1 MTRDV
6 HLNRVDRR
14 GINPLAYFVY
24 WITRALFQPFFLIW
38 FRMARIGREHIPAQG
53 PLILAAN
60 HRSFLD
66 PFVIGTMAR
75 RPVYYMAKRELFSH
89 RLAAWYLNNLGAFP
103 IDRGTG
109 DGDSM
114 ATARAILERGDC
126 VVVFPEGTRTRPGG
140 LGAPRRGV
148 GRLALETGAPVVPIA
163 VIGTQDVR
171 RGWRIRPHKVR
182 LRAGRPLTFP
192 RVEKP
197 SPQLAAA
204 VTERIW
210 PCVALQWEWLGG
222 TPPLRRVAVVGAGSW
237 GSALAVALARAGL
250 QVELG
255 CRTQAQA
262 QRLEATRSNDD
273 YLPGVAL
280 PARVV
285 PLVCEALDLAAADL
299 VVLAVPSRE
308 LPAAL
313 AAHGARIPRRA
324 GVLVLAKGL
333 VARPATFTGSGL
345 PSPRLALSSD
355 LPVPEAQAASCVLAS
370 HDDGGA
376 ADRRTSPV
384 TPLVAPASPAAAQ
397 VPAIGRPAGGQS
409 PTEYVAAHT
418 AAGTVACLGGPGHA
432 ADALANG
439 ASLVVATRDAAFGH
453 QVRAA
458 LRTAGLDVEVH
469 ADVTG
474 VELAGAAKNA
484 AALAAAAAAVRGP
497 NAAGAAAGKVFAEV
511 GALAVHRGGR
521 LASFTGLAGAGDLV
535 ATLLA
540 DGSRNRRAGE
550 LLAGGL
556 PAHRV
561 GDELGQEAEALHTVG
576 LLAAAAREAGV
587 RAPALD
593 GLARM
598 VDGEV
603 EPERW
608 VATVTAPRAPRGAR
622 AA

>member
-1 MTRDV
+1 MARDIYL
-6 HLNRVDRR
+6 HRVDRR
-14 GINPLAYFVY
+14 GVNPLVY

-38 FRMARIGREHIPAQG
+38 FRMSRIGREHIPAQG

-66 PFVIGTMAR
+66 PFVIGTMVR

-89 RLAAWYLNNLGAFP
+89 RLFAWYLNNLGAFP
-103 IDRGTG
+103 VDRGSG

-126 VVVFPEGTRTRPGG
+126 VVVFPEGSRTRPGG
-140 LGAPRRGV
+140 LGEPRRGV

-163 VIGTQDVR
+163 VIGTEAIR
-171 RGWRIRPHKVR
+171 RGWRIRPHNVR

-192 RVEKP
+192 RVEEP
-197 SPQLAAA
+197 SPQLAGA

-210 PCVALQWEWLGG
+210 PCIALQWEWLGG
-222 TPPLRRVAVVGAGSW
+222 TPPVRRAAVVGAGSW
-237 GSALAVALARAGL
+237 GTALAVALARAGVE
-250 QVELG
+250 VELG
-255 CRTQAQA
+255 CRTRAQA
-262 QRLEATRSNDD
+262 QRLEATRGNDG
-273 YLPGVAL
+273 YLPSVVL
-280 PARVV
+280 PAGVL
-285 PLVCEALDLAAADL
+285 PLACEQLDIAAADL

-313 AAHGARIPRRA
+313 AAHGARIPRHA
-324 GVLVLAKGL
+324 GVLVLAKG
-333 VARPATFTGSGL
+333 
-345 PSPRLALSSD
+345 
-355 LPVPEAQAASCVLAS
+355 
-370 HDDGGA
+370 
-376 ADRRTSPV
+376 
-384 TPLVAPASPAAAQ
+384 LVAPASPAAAQ
-397 VPAIGRPAGGQS
+397 VPAIGRAAAGQA
-409 PTEYVAAHT
+409 PTDYVAAHT
-418 AAGTVACLGGPGHA
+418 TARAVACLGGPGHA

-458 LRTAGLDVEVH
+458 LREAGLDVEVD
-469 ADVTG
+469 ADVIG

-484 AALAAAAAAVRGP
+484 AALAAAAAGARGP

-511 GALAVHRGGR
+511 GALAVRRGGR
-521 LASFTGLAGAGDLV
+521 SASFNGLAGAGDLV
-535 ATLLA
+535 ATVLA
-540 DGSRNRRAGE
+540 HGSRNRRAGE

-556 PAHRV
+556 SATRV
-561 GDELGQEAEALHTVG
+561 GDELGQEAEALHTVS
-576 LLAAAAREAGV
+576 LLAAAARDAGV
-587 RAPALD
+587 RAPTLD

-598 VDGEV
+598 VDGEL

-608 VATVTAPRAPRGAR
+608 MAAVTAPRAPRGTR

>member
-1 MTRDV
+1 MARDL
-6 HLNRVDRR
+6 HLHRVDRR
-14 GINPLAYFVY
+14 GVNPLVY
-24 WITRALFQPFFLIW
+24 WISRALFQPFFQIW
-38 FRMARIGREHIPAQG
+38 FRMSRIGREHIPAHG

-66 PFVIGTMAR
+66 PFVIGTMVR

-89 RLAAWYLNNLGAFP
+89 RLFAWYLNNLGAFP
-103 IDRGTG
+103 VDRGGG

-140 LGAPRRGV
+140 LGTPRRGV
-148 GRLALETGAPVVPIA
+148 GRLALETAAPVVPIA
-163 VIGTQDVR
+163 VIGTEAIR

-192 RVEKP
+192 RVEEP

-222 TPPLRRVAVVGAGSW
+222 TAPLRRAAVLGAGSW
-237 GSALAVALARAGL
+237 GTALAVALARAG
-250 QVELG
+250 VEVDLG

-262 QRLEATRSNDD
+262 QRLEATRRNDD

-280 PARVV
+280 PAGVL
-285 PLVCEALDLAAADL
+285 PLACERLDLAAADL

-313 AAHGARIPRRA
+313 AAHGARIPRHA
-324 GVLVLAKGL
+324 GVLSLAKGL
-333 VARPATFTGSGL
+333 I
-345 PSPRLALSSD
+345 
-355 LPVPEAQAASCVLAS
+355 
-370 HDDGGA
+370 
-376 ADRRTSPV
+376 
-384 TPLVAPASPAAAQ
+384 APASPAAAQ

-409 PTEYVAAHT
+409 PTGYVAAHT
-418 AAGTVACLGGPGHA
+418 AARAVACLGGPGHA
-432 ADALANG
+432 AEALVNG
-439 ASLVVATRDAAFGH
+439 ASLVVATRDAAFGQ
-453 QVRAA
+453 QVCAA
-458 LRTAGLDVEVH
+458 LRAAGLDVQVD

-484 AALAAAAAAVRGP
+484 AALAAAAAGVRGP

-511 GALAVHRGGR
+511 GALAVHRGGG

-535 ATLLA
+535 ATVLA
-540 DGSRNRRAGE
+540 HGSRNRRAGE

-556 PAHRV
+556 PAERV

-598 VDGEV
+598 VDGELA
-603 EPERW
+603 PERW
-608 VATVTAPRAPRGAR
+608 VDAVTAPRAPGGAR

>member
-6 HLNRVDRR
+6 CLNRVDRR

-333 VARPATFTGSGL
+333 VA
-345 PSPRLALSSD
+345 
-355 LPVPEAQAASCVLAS
+355 
-370 HDDGGA
+370 
-376 ADRRTSPV
+376 
-384 TPLVAPASPAAAQ
+384 PASPAAAQ

>member
-1 MTRDV
+1 MARDLY
-6 HLNRVDRR
+6 LNRVDRR
-14 GINPLAYFVY
+14 GVNPLVY
-24 WITRALFQPFFLIW
+24 WITRALFQTFFHVW
-38 FRMARIGREHIPAQG
+38 FRLSRIGREHIPAQG

-66 PFVIGTMAR
+66 PFVIGTMVR
-75 RPVYYMAKRELFSH
+75 RPIYYMAKRELFSH
-89 RLAAWYLNNLGAFP
+89 RLVAWYLNNLGAFP
-103 IDRGTG
+103 IDRGA
-109 DGDSM
+109 GDSDAM
-114 ATARAILERGDC
+114 ATARAVLERGDC
-126 VVVFPEGTRTRPGG
+126 VVVFPEGSRTRPGG
-140 LGAPRRGV
+140 LGRPRRGV

-192 RVEKP
+192 HVAEP
-197 SPQLAAA
+197 SPQLATA

-222 TPPLRRVAVVGAGSW
+222 TAPLRRAAVIGAGSW
-237 GSALAVALARAGL
+237 GTALAVALARAGL
-250 QVELG
+250 EVQLG
-255 CRTQAQA
+255 CRTEAQA
-262 QRLEATRSNDD
+262 LRLQATRANEH

-280 PARVV
+280 SGAVR
-285 PLVCEALDLAAADL
+285 PLACTGLDLAAADL

-313 AAHGARIPRRA
+313 AAHGEQIPRRA

-333 VARPATFTGSGL
+333 VA
-345 PSPRLALSSD
+345 
-355 LPVPEAQAASCVLAS
+355 
-370 HDDGGA
+370 
-376 ADRRTSPV
+376 
-384 TPLVAPASPAAAQ
+384 PASPAAVQ
-397 VPAIGRPAGGQS
+397 VPAIGRAVAGGS
-409 PTEYVAAHT
+409 PTDYVAAHT
-418 AAGTVACLGGPGHA
+418 TARAVACLGGPGHA

-439 ASLVVATRDAAFGH
+439 ASLVVATSDGAFGH

-458 LRTAGLDVEVH
+458 LRTAGLAVDVE
-469 ADVTG
+469 ADITG
-474 VELAGAAKNA
+474 VELAGVAKNA
-484 AALAAAAAAVRGP
+484 AALAAAAAAPRGP
-497 NAAGAAAGKVFAEV
+497 NAAGAAAGKVFAEI
-511 GALAVHRGGR
+511 GALAVHRGGT

-556 PAHRV
+556 SAQRI
-561 GDELGQEAEALHTVG
+561 GDELGQEAEALHTVV
-576 LLAAAAREAGV
+576 LLAAAAREAGL
-587 RAPALD
+587 RAPALE

-598 VDGEV
+598 VHGEL
-603 EPERW
+603 EAERW
-608 VATVTAPRAPRGAR
+608 AATVTAPRGAR